1 MMQRQLHRWDP
12 TAVVLLSWH
21 PSLFIHI
28 PWAVFVV
35 LLFQRL
41 EKRMSTDM
49 GAIMQLLQ
57 RQMVLVPPAYSSVT
71 SPIEA
76 SPNPPKPGQ
85 KLVHPVNPLETET
98 AILSEVFHK
107 LSNHCH
113 QFSSNLIR
121 VFNSFS
127 WIFPR
132 YSTPTTLLTVPKSP
146 VKVCQVQWSSSS
158 WTLPYSPPLRLLL
171 GLIWDDGHIA

>member
-1 MMQRQLHRWDP
+1 
-12 TAVVLLSWH
+12 
-21 PSLFIHI
+21 
-28 PWAVFVV
+28 
-35 LLFQRL
+35 
-41 EKRMSTDM
+41 MSTDM

-98 AILSEVFHK
+98 PAILSEVFHK

-146 VKVCQVQWSSSS
+146 VKVYQVQWSSSS

-171 GLIWDDGHIA
+171 GLIWDDGHIS